1 MNAPSAGAARV
12 IKPAL
17 ILGVLAA
24 LAYGAWLLAPRF
36 LGPAETGLVAAGT
49 VEATET
55 QLGFQSAGRIE
66 SLGPRE
72 GESVQAGAVMGQLD
86 RAEMMARREQAQ
98 AQLASAQALL
108 REMQSGFRS
117 EEVAQGRAAL
127 DAATQKLADARRDV
141 ERAKKLFEGGAVGAE
156 SLDKARMA
164 LDVTSSQREQASQQL
179 RILQTGTRREK
190 IEVQQALVAQAQAAI
205 KPIDVALSNMVI
217 HAPTDGIVTL
227 RHREPGE
234 TVGPGAPVYT
244 LMNPAE
250 RWVRIYMP
258 ENRIGQVQLGA
269 KAGIATDSFPGKTY
283 PGEVVYIASQAEFTP
298 KTVQTTEERVKLV
311 YAVKVRVSGDAGFEL
326 KPGMPADVR
335 LDSAQP

>member
-12 IKPAL
+12 VKPVL
-17 ILGVLAA
+17 IVGVLAA

-36 LGPAETGLVAAGT
+36 LGAAETGLVAAGT

-55 QLGFQSAGRIE
+55 QLGFVMAGRIA
-66 SLGPRE
+66 SVGPRE
-72 GESVQAGAVMGQLD
+72 GETVKAGDAMAELD
-86 RAEMMARREQAQ
+86 RAELLARREQAQ
-98 AQLASAQALL
+98 AQLASAQAVL

-127 DAATQKLADARRDV
+127 GAAGQKLADARRDA
-141 ERAKKLFEGGAVGAE
+141 ERAKRLFDGGAVGAE
-156 SLDKARMA
+156 SLDKARLA
-164 LDVTSSQREQASQQL
+164 LEVSGSQYEQAEQQL

-190 IEVQQALVAQAQAAI
+190 IEVQQTQVALAQSAI
-205 KPIDVALSNMVI
+205 KPIDAALANMLI
-217 HAPTDGIVTL
+217 LAPMDGIVTL

-234 TVGPGAPVYT
+234 TVGPGAPVFT
-244 LMNPAE
+244 LMNPAD

-258 ENRIGQVQLGA
+258 ENRIGQVRLGA
-269 KAGIATDSFPGKTY
+269 KASISTDSFPGKTY
-283 PGEVVYIASQAEFTP
+283 PGEVVFIASAAEFTP

-311 YAVKVRVSGDAGFEL
+311 YAVKVRVSGDTGFEL

-335 LDSAQP
+335 LDGAQQ